1 MPDQLITLQR
11 NLSSFLKTFSRNP
24 MGVIGAFLVITAF
37 LAAIFAPW
45 LITTDITTTVR
56 DANGHA
62 MTFASP
68 LLHGPLGTDDA
79 GRDVWSQLVFG
90 ARISLTVGFL
100 AGFISAFIGS
110 FLGILAGYF
119 GGKIDT
125 FLMRITDILL
135 VIPDLP
141 LMLILVATVRQLD
154 LKISPQ
160 VILILVISLLYWT
173 STARLIRSQV
183 LTIKE
188 RQFVARARAIGAGD
202 THIILKHILPQIM
215 PLIVADSVLL
225 LSTAILVESGLAF
238 LGLGDPTRPS
248 WGTMLNFAFDRNAV
262 SNGAWWF
269 FLPPGLAIVWVSL
282 GCVLLGNVLEEML
295 NPRLAGHNLEPE
307 QKILAKKNS
316 QVQQAK
322 SGSTAAGF
330 ADKKEALLKVSH
342 LSVEFVGSEGQIS
355 RALEDVS
362 FEVYPGQTLGLVGES
377 GCGKTTT
384 LLSIMRLLPATAQI
398 TSGQVLY
405 RGVDL
410 LGLSVKEMRTHRW
423 KDIAIIF
430 QGAMN
435 ALNPVTKVGE
445 QVREAILLHGLM
457 DQVKADQEVDKL
469 LDLVG
474 IARERRNQYPHQYS
488 GGMRQRAMIAMALAC
503 SPSLLF
509 ADEPTTALDVMI
521 QAQVLEL
528 LKRIQASLGLA
539 IVLVTHDLGV
549 VAEMCENVV
558 VMYGGKVAE
567 AGSSDNVYND
577 PQHPYTQRL
586 LQAFPDLNRPT
597 DTLSFIPGTPPKL
610 NALPPGCRFEPRCNV
625 RVAACAQ
632 NAPILKNIGKT
643 GSSDHHLAACYL
655 LKQDG

>member
-1 MPDQLITLQR
+1 
-11 NLSSFLKTFSRNP
+11 
-24 MGVIGAFLVITAF
+24 MGIIGAFLVTTAF
-37 LAAIFAPW
+37 LAAIFAP
-45 LITTDITTTVR
+45 LLATTDITTTVR

-68 LLHGPLGTDDA
+68 LLHAPLGTDDA
-79 GRDVWSQLVFG
+79 GRDVWSQLIFG
-90 ARISLTVGFL
+90 ARISLTVGFM

-125 FLMRITDILL
+125 FLMRVTDILL

-262 SNGAWWF
+262 TNGAWWF
-269 FLPPGLAIVWVSL
+269 FLPPGLAIIWVSL

-295 NPRLAGHNLEPE
+295 NPRLSGHNLEPE
-307 QKILAKKNS
+307 QKILSEK
-316 QVQQAK
+316 
-322 SGSTAAGF
+322 AAAELPGENNVP
-330 ADKKEALLKVSH
+330 AAVHIDLKVPLLKVSH
-342 LSVEFVGSEGQIS
+342 LSVEYVSVEGQVS
-355 RALEDVS
+355 RALDDVS
-362 FEVYPGQTLGLVGES
+362 FEVFPGQTLGLVGES

-384 LLSIMRLLPATAQI
+384 LLSIMRLLPSTTRI
-398 TSGQVLY
+398 TSGQVLF

-445 QVREAILLHGLM
+445 QIREAILLHGLM
-457 DQVKADQEVDKL
+457 EQGQADQEVDKL

-488 GGMRQRAMIAMALAC
+488 GGMRQRAMIAMALSC
-503 SPSLLF
+503 SPYLLF

-549 VAEMCENVV
+549 VAEMCEQVV

-597 DTLSFIPGTPPKL
+597 EALSFIPGTPPKL
-610 NALPPGCRFEPRCNV
+610 NALPPGCRFEPRCQV
-625 RVAACAQ
+625 KVSACSHEV
-632 NAPILKNIGKT
+632 PVLENIVYP
-643 GSSDHHLAACYL
+643 GSNEPHLAACHL
-655 LKQDG
+655 LRPEVKNE